1 MTEIYWITRLDSI
14 TTFISVMLLF
24 GILGFC
30 AQFTAKLIRPSI
42 DADIFKEDIERCD
55 IVINL
60 GKKLAWMLVIAIPA
74 LVFIPSTKEA
84 LLIYG
89 VGNTIDY
96 LTDNPHA
103 QNIPDLALEAL
114 EKYAEDYIHKD
125 ESEK

>member
-1 MTEIYWITRLDSI
+1 MTEIYWITRLDAI

-30 AQFTAKLIRPSI
+30 AQFVAKLIRPSI
-42 DADIFKEDIERCD
+42 DADIFKDDIERCD

-103 QNIPDLALEAL
+103 QNVPDLALEAL
-114 EKYAEDYIHKD
+114 EEYTKDYIHKD

>member
-1 MTEIYWITRLDSI
+1 MTEIYWITRLDAI

-30 AQFTAKLIRPSI
+30 AQFVAKLIRPSI
-42 DADIFKEDIERCD
+42 DADIFKDDIEKCD

-103 QNIPDLALEAL
+103 QNVPDLVLEAL
-114 EKYAEDYIHKD
+114 EEYTKDYIHKD